1 MVAPL
6 AKAAFPSYLYSPSHE
21 QVAFPVQ
28 KKLQQE
34 DHAWVAAYQAHLFV
48 FFLILL
54 VGTKVLY
61 LQGVLVAALLMVY
74 PLCLSYV
81 SFHHQLAYMP
91 KMEGLAL
98 VEDATLYYYY

>member
-1 MVAPL
+1 M
-6 AKAAFPSYLYSPSHE
+6 
-21 QVAFPVQ
+21 Q

-34 DHAWVAAYQAHLFV
+34 DHAWVAAYLAHQFV
-48 FFLILL
+48 FYQALL

-74 PLCLSYV
+74 PLCLFYV

-91 KMEGLAL
+91 KMEGLVL
-98 VEDATLYYYY
+98 VVDATLYYYY